1 MERGGGKILTG
12 NEGGKMK
19 KAVLIGAGQ
28 FGRGVIA
35 MLLEQS
41 GYHVVLADINE
52 DVIRDINT
60 RGEYVV
66 RRIDDSDESVTVRN
80 ISAISSLSPELVEEC
95 ASSEVICTC
104 TGLTVLGKVAPAI
117 AKSISRRKENGFAGT
132 ANVLACE
139 NAIGG
144 TTILKN
150 YVLEYLNVE
159 EQQYLEDHIGFP
171 DCAIDGIIP
180 PRRDTLPADV
190 TAEKYYEW
198 DSLKSGFRGEL
209 PEIQGL
215 HIVDDL
221 SRYLERKLFTLNGPN
236 AVTGCFGFRKG
247 YKTVQESLED
257 REIYSEVW
265 QMMEEAGEMLA
276 KRHGFTAQEMLE
288 YRTFIMKRFLNPH
301 IIDTCVRV
309 AREPMRKLAANDR
322 IVAAMNFAHSFG
334 IATPAYIKGIA
345 EVLAYNN
352 PEDVQSVQMQQL
364 IASLGLREALE
375 KLSGIPEDSDTS
387 SAVEAEYR
395 KII

>member
-1 MERGGGKILTG
+1 
-12 NEGGKMK
+12 MK

-52 DVIRDINT
+52 EVIRDINT

-66 RRIDDSDESVTVRN
+66 RRIDDRDESVTVRN

-95 ASSEVICTC
+95 ASCEVICTC
-104 TGLTVLGKVAPAI
+104 TGLTVLGKIAPVI
-117 AKSISRRKENGFAGT
+117 AKSISRRRENGFAGT

-144 TTILKN
+144 TTVLKN
-150 YVLEYLNVE
+150 FVLGYLNEEEKEYLDE
-159 EQQYLEDHIGFP
+159 HIGFP

-180 PRRDTLPADV
+180 PRRDALPADV

-209 PEIQGL
+209 PEIKGL

-236 AVTGCFGFRKG
+236 AVTGCFGYRKG
-247 YKTVQESLED
+247 YKTVQESLADE
-257 REIYSEVW
+257 EIYSVVW

-276 KRHGFTAQEMLE
+276 KRHDFTAQEMLE
-288 YRTFIMKRFLNPH
+288 YRSFIMKRFLNPH

-322 IVAAMNFAHSFG
+322 IVAAMNYANSFG
-334 IATPAYIKGIA
+334 IATPAYVRGIA
-345 EVLAYNN
+345 EVLSYNN
-352 PEDVQSVQMQQL
+352 PDDLQSSEMQQL
-364 IASLGLREALE
+364 IAALGIKKALE
-375 KLSGIPEDSDTS
+375 QMSGIPSDSVTAA
-387 SAVEAEYR
+387 AVEAEYR
-395 KII
+395 KIN

>member
-1 MERGGGKILTG
+1 
-12 NEGGKMK
+12 MK

-52 DVIRDINT
+52 AVIRDINT

-66 RRIDDSDESVTVRN
+66 RRIDDRDESVTVRN

-95 ASSEVICTC
+95 ASCEVICTC

-117 AKSISRRKENGFAGT
+117 AKIISRRKENGFTGT

-144 TTILKN
+144 TTVLKN
-150 YVLEYLNVE
+150 FVLGYLNEEEKEYLE
-159 EQQYLEDHIGFP
+159 EHIGFP

-180 PRRDTLPADV
+180 PRRDALPADV

-198 DSLKSGFRGEL
+198 DSLRSGFRGEL
-209 PEIQGL
+209 PEIKGL

-236 AVTGCFGFRKG
+236 AVTGCFGYRKG
-247 YKTVQESLED
+247 YKTVQESLADE
-257 REIYSEVW
+257 EIYNVVW
-265 QMMEEAGEMLA
+265 QMMEEAGEMLT
-276 KRHGFTAQEMLE
+276 KRHGFTEQEMLE
-288 YRTFIMKRFLNPH
+288 YRSFIMKRFLNPH

-322 IVAAMNFAHSFG
+322 IVAAMNYANSFG
-334 IATPAYIKGIA
+334 IATPAYVRGIA
-345 EVLAYNN
+345 EVLSYNN
-352 PEDVQSVQMQQL
+352 PDDVQSSEMQQL
-364 IASLGLREALE
+364 IASLGIRKALE
-375 KLSGIPEDSDTS
+375 QLSGIPSDSETAA
-387 SAVEAEYR
+387 AVEAEYR
-395 KII
+395 KIND

>member
-1 MERGGGKILTG
+1 
-12 NEGGKMK
+12 MK

-41 GYHVVLADINE
+41 GFHVVLADINE
-52 DVIRDINT
+52 AVIRDINT

-66 RRIDDSDESVTVRN
+66 RRIDDRDESVTVRN

-95 ASSEVICTC
+95 ASCEVICTC

-117 AKSISRRKENGFAGT
+117 AKSISRRKENGFTGT

-144 TTILKN
+144 TTVLKN
-150 YVLEYLNVE
+150 FVLGYLNEEEKEYLE
-159 EQQYLEDHIGFP
+159 EHIGFP

-180 PRRDTLPADV
+180 PRRDALPADV

-198 DSLKSGFRGEL
+198 DSLRSGFRGEL
-209 PEIQGL
+209 PEIKGL

-236 AVTGCFGFRKG
+236 AVTGCFGYRKG
-247 YKTVQESLED
+247 YKTVQESLADE
-257 REIYSEVW
+257 EIYNVVW
-265 QMMEEAGEMLA
+265 QMMEEAGEMLT
-276 KRHGFTAQEMLE
+276 KRHGFTEQEMLE
-288 YRTFIMKRFLNPH
+288 YRSFIMKRFLNPH

-322 IVAAMNFAHSFG
+322 IVAAMNYANSFG
-334 IATPAYIKGIA
+334 IATPAYVRGIA
-345 EVLAYNN
+345 EVLSYNN
-352 PEDVQSVQMQQL
+352 PDDVQSSEMQQL
-364 IASLGLREALE
+364 IASLGIRKALE
-375 KLSGIPEDSDTS
+375 QLSGIPSDSETAA
-387 SAVEAEYR
+387 AVEAEYR
-395 KII
+395 KIND

>member
-1 MERGGGKILTG
+1 
-12 NEGGKMK
+12 MK

-52 DVIRDINT
+52 EVIRDINT

-66 RRIDDSDESVTVRN
+66 RRIDDRDESVTVRN

-95 ASSEVICTC
+95 ASCEVICTC
-104 TGLTVLGKVAPAI
+104 TGLTVLGKIAPVI
-117 AKSISRRKENGFAGT
+117 AKSISRRRENGFAGT

-144 TTILKN
+144 TTVLKN
-150 YVLEYLNVE
+150 FVLGYLNEEEKEYLDE
-159 EQQYLEDHIGFP
+159 HIGFP
-171 DCAIDGIIP
+171 DCAIDGVIP
-180 PRRDTLPADV
+180 PRRDALPADV

-209 PEIQGL
+209 PEIKVL

-236 AVTGCFGFRKG
+236 AVTGCFGYRKG
-247 YKTVQESLED
+247 YKTVQESLADE
-257 REIYSEVW
+257 EIYSVVW

-288 YRTFIMKRFLNPH
+288 YRSFIMKRFLNPH

-322 IVAAMNFAHSFG
+322 IVAAMNYANSFG
-334 IATPAYIKGIA
+334 IATPAYVRGIA
-345 EVLAYNN
+345 EVLSYNN
-352 PEDVQSVQMQQL
+352 PDDLQSSEMQQL
-364 IASLGLREALE
+364 IAALGIKKALE
-375 KLSGIPEDSDTS
+375 QMSGIPSDSVTAA
-387 SAVEAEYR
+387 AVEAEYR
-395 KII
+395 KIN

>member
-1 MERGGGKILTG
+1 
-12 NEGGKMK
+12 MK

-28 FGRGVIA
+28 FGRGVIG

-52 DVIRDINT
+52 DVINDINT

-66 RRIDDSDESVTVRN
+66 RRIDEDDKSVKVKN
-80 ISAISSLSPELVEEC
+80 ISAISSLSPEMVDIC
-95 ASSEVICTC
+95 AESEVICTC
-104 TGLTVLGKVAPAI
+104 TGLTVLPKVAPAI
-117 AKSISRRKENGFAGT
+117 AKSISRRMENGFSGT

-144 TTILKN
+144 TTILKH
-150 YVLEYLNVE
+150 YVQEYLTE
-159 EQQYLEDHIGFP
+159 EESRYLEEHIGFP

-180 PRRDTLPADV
+180 PRRDALPADV

-215 HIVDDL
+215 NIVDDL

-247 YKTVQESLED
+247 YQTVQESLADE
-257 REIYSEVW
+257 EIYSVVW
-265 QMMEEAGEMLA
+265 KMMEEAGEMLTR
-276 KRHGFTAQEMLE
+276 RHGFTAQEMLE
-288 YRTFIMKRFLNPH
+288 YRSFIMKRFLNPH
-301 IIDTCVRV
+301 LIDTCERV

-334 IATPAYIKGIA
+334 IATPAYIRGIA
-345 EVLAYNN
+345 EVLTYNN
-352 PEDVQSVQMQQL
+352 PRDSQSMEMQQM
-364 IASLGLREALE
+364 IASLGLRKALE
-375 KLSGIPEDSDTS
+375 QISGISADSETS
-387 SAVEAEYR
+387 MAIETEYR

>member
-1 MERGGGKILTG
+1 
-12 NEGGKMK
+12 MK

-60 RGEYVV
+60 RGTYVV
-66 RRIDDSDESVTVRN
+66 RRIDDSDESVTVSN

-95 ASSEVICTC
+95 ASCEVICTC

-117 AKSISRRKENGFAGT
+117 AKSIARRRENGFTGT

-144 TTILKN
+144 TTILKH
-150 YVLEYLNVE
+150 YVLEHLTE
-159 EQQYLEDHIGFP
+159 EEGQYLEEHIGFP

-180 PRRDTLPADV
+180 PRRDALPADV

-198 DSLKSGFRGEL
+198 DSLRSGFRGEL
-209 PEIQGL
+209 PDIRGL

-247 YKTVQESLED
+247 YKTVQESLADE
-257 REIYSEVW
+257 EIYSVVW
-265 QMMEEAGEMLA
+265 QMMEEAGEMLSR
-276 KRHGFTAQEMLE
+276 RHGFTTQEMLE

-322 IVAAMNFAHSFG
+322 IVAAMNFAHGFG
-334 IATPAYIKGIA
+334 IAVPAYIKGIA

-352 PEDVQSVQMQQL
+352 PDDAQSAEMQQL
-364 IASLGLREALE
+364 IADLGLRKALE
-375 KLSGIPEDSDTS
+375 QISGIPADSEIS
-387 SAVEAEYR
+387 AAVETEYR
-395 KII
+395 KIV

>member
-1 MERGGGKILTG
+1 
-12 NEGGKMK
+12 MK

-28 FGRGVIA
+28 FGRGVIG

-52 DVIRDINT
+52 DVIRDINE
-60 RGEYVV
+60 RGEYIV
-66 RRIDDSDESVTVRN
+66 RRIDDSDESVTVKN
-80 ISAISSLSPELVEEC
+80 ISAISSLSPKLVEEC
-95 ASSEVICTC
+95 ASCDIICTC
-104 TGLTVLGKVAPAI
+104 TGLTALGKVAPAI
-117 AKSISRRKENGFAGT
+117 AASIRKRRDSGFVGFV
-132 ANVLACE
+132 NVLACE

-144 TTILKN
+144 TTVLKH
-150 YVLEYLNVE
+150 YVQEHLTADENR
-159 EQQYLEDHIGFP
+159 YLEDHIGFP

-180 PRRDTLPADV
+180 PRRDALPADV

-209 PEIQGL
+209 PSIHGL
-215 HIVDDL
+215 NIVDDL

-247 YKTVQESLED
+247 YKTVQEALAD
-257 REIYSEVW
+257 IEIYDVVW
-265 QMMEEAGEMLA
+265 QMMEEAGEMLS
-276 KRHGFTAQEMLE
+276 KRHGYTADEMLN
-288 YRTFIMKRFLNPH
+288 YRCFIMKRFLNPH
-301 IIDTCVRV
+301 IIDTCERV

-345 EVLAYNN
+345 EVLTYTN
-352 PEDVQSVQMQQL
+352 PNDSQSMEMQKL
-364 IASLGLREALE
+364 IESIGVKKALE
-375 KLSGIPEDSDTS
+375 QLSGIPSESETAS
-387 SAVEAEYR
+387 EIEAEYR

>member
-1 MERGGGKILTG
+1 
-12 NEGGKMK
+12 MK

-60 RGEYVV
+60 RGTYVV
-66 RRIDDSDESVTVRN
+66 RRIDDSDESVTVSN

-117 AKSISRRKENGFAGT
+117 AKSIARRRENGFTGT

-144 TTILKN
+144 TTILKH
-150 YVLEYLNVE
+150 YVLEHLTE
-159 EQQYLEDHIGFP
+159 EEGQYLEEHIGFP

-180 PRRDTLPADV
+180 PRRDALPADV

-198 DSLKSGFRGEL
+198 DSLRSGFRGEL
-209 PEIQGL
+209 PDIRGL

-247 YKTVQESLED
+247 YKTVQESLADE
-257 REIYSEVW
+257 EIYGVVW
-265 QMMEEAGEMLA
+265 QMMEEAGEMLSR
-276 KRHGFTAQEMLE
+276 RHGFTTKEMLE

-322 IVAAMNFAHSFG
+322 IVAAMNFAHGFG
-334 IATPAYIKGIA
+334 IAVPAYIKGIA

-352 PEDVQSVQMQQL
+352 PDDAQSTEMQQL
-364 IASLGLREALE
+364 IADLGLRKALE
-375 KLSGIPEDSDTS
+375 QISGIPADSEIS
-387 SAVEAEYR
+387 AAVETEYR
-395 KII
+395 KIV

>member
-1 MERGGGKILTG
+1 
-12 NEGGKMK
+12 MK

-52 DVIRDINT
+52 AVIRDINT

-66 RRIDDSDESVTVRN
+66 RRIDDRDESVTVRN

-95 ASSEVICTC
+95 ASCEVICTC

-117 AKSISRRKENGFAGT
+117 AKSISRRKENGFTGT

-144 TTILKN
+144 TTVLKN
-150 YVLEYLNVE
+150 FVLGYLNEEEKEYLE
-159 EQQYLEDHIGFP
+159 EHIGFP

-180 PRRDTLPADV
+180 PRRDALPADV

-198 DSLKSGFRGEL
+198 DSLRSGFRGEL
-209 PEIQGL
+209 PEIKGL

-236 AVTGCFGFRKG
+236 AVTGCFGYRKG
-247 YKTVQESLED
+247 YKTVQESLADE
-257 REIYSEVW
+257 EIYNVVW
-265 QMMEEAGEMLA
+265 QMMEEAGEMLT
-276 KRHGFTAQEMLE
+276 KRHGFTEQEMLE
-288 YRTFIMKRFLNPH
+288 YRSFIMKRFLNPH

-322 IVAAMNFAHSFG
+322 IVAAMNYANSFG
-334 IATPAYIKGIA
+334 IATPAYVRGIA
-345 EVLAYNN
+345 EVLSYNN
-352 PEDVQSVQMQQL
+352 PDDVQSSEMQQL
-364 IASLGLREALE
+364 IASLGIRKALE
-375 KLSGIPEDSDTS
+375 QLSGIPSDSETAA
-387 SAVEAEYR
+387 AVEAEYR
-395 KII
+395 KIND

>member
-1 MERGGGKILTG
+1 
-12 NEGGKMK
+12 MK

-41 GYHVVLADINE
+41 GYHIVLADINE
-52 DVIRDINT
+52 AVIRDINT

-66 RRIDDSDESVTVRN
+66 RRIDDRDESVTVRN

-95 ASSEVICTC
+95 ASCEVICTC

-117 AKSISRRKENGFAGT
+117 AKSISRRKENGFTGT

-144 TTILKN
+144 TTVLKN
-150 YVLEYLNVE
+150 FVLGYLNEEEKEYLE
-159 EQQYLEDHIGFP
+159 EHIGFP

-180 PRRDTLPADV
+180 PRRDALPADV
-190 TAEKYYEW
+190 TAETYYEW
-198 DSLKSGFRGEL
+198 DSLRSGFRGEL
-209 PEIQGL
+209 PEIKGL

-236 AVTGCFGFRKG
+236 AVTGCFGYRKG
-247 YKTVQESLED
+247 YKTVQESLADE
-257 REIYSEVW
+257 EIYNVVW
-265 QMMEEAGEMLA
+265 QMMEEAGEMLT
-276 KRHGFTAQEMLE
+276 KRHGFTEQEMLE
-288 YRTFIMKRFLNPH
+288 YRSFIMKRFLNPH

-322 IVAAMNFAHSFG
+322 IVAAMNYANSFG
-334 IATPAYIKGIA
+334 IATPAYVRGIA
-345 EVLAYNN
+345 EVLSYNN
-352 PEDVQSVQMQQL
+352 PDDVQSSEMQQL
-364 IASLGLREALE
+364 IASLGIRKALE
-375 KLSGIPEDSDTS
+375 QLSGIPSDSETAA
-387 SAVEAEYR
+387 AVEAEYR
-395 KII
+395 KIND

>member
-1 MERGGGKILTG
+1 
-12 NEGGKMK
+12 MK

-41 GYHVVLADINE
+41 DYHVVLADINE
-52 DVIRDINT
+52 AVIRDINT

-66 RRIDDSDESVTVRN
+66 RRIDDRDESVTVRN

-95 ASSEVICTC
+95 ASCEVICTC
-104 TGLTVLGKVAPAI
+104 TGLTVLGNVAPAI
-117 AKSISRRKENGFAGT
+117 AKSISRRKENGFTGT

-144 TTILKN
+144 TTVLKN
-150 YVLEYLNVE
+150 FVLGYLNEEEKEYLE
-159 EQQYLEDHIGFP
+159 EHIGFP

-180 PRRDTLPADV
+180 PRRDALPADV

-198 DSLKSGFRGEL
+198 DSLRSGFRGEL
-209 PEIQGL
+209 PEIKGL

-236 AVTGCFGFRKG
+236 AVTGCFGYRKG
-247 YKTVQESLED
+247 YKTVQESLADE
-257 REIYSEVW
+257 EIYNVVW
-265 QMMEEAGEMLA
+265 QMMEEAGEMLT
-276 KRHGFTAQEMLE
+276 KRHGFTEQEMLE
-288 YRTFIMKRFLNPH
+288 YRSFIMKRFLNPH

-322 IVAAMNFAHSFG
+322 IVAAMNYANSFG
-334 IATPAYIKGIA
+334 IATPAYVRGIA
-345 EVLAYNN
+345 EVLSYNN
-352 PEDVQSVQMQQL
+352 PDDVQSSEMQQL
-364 IASLGLREALE
+364 IASLGIRKALE
-375 KLSGIPEDSDTS
+375 QLSGIPSDSETAA
-387 SAVEAEYR
+387 AVEAEYR
-395 KII
+395 KIND

>member
-1 MERGGGKILTG
+1 
-12 NEGGKMK
+12 MK

-117 AKSISRRKENGFAGT
+117 AKSISRRKENGFPGT

-395 KII
+395 KIV

>member
-1 MERGGGKILTG
+1 
-12 NEGGKMK
+12 MK

-52 DVIRDINT
+52 EVIRDINT

-66 RRIDDSDESVTVRN
+66 RRIDDRDESVTVRN

-95 ASSEVICTC
+95 ASCEVICTC
-104 TGLTVLGKVAPAI
+104 TGLTVLGKIAPVI
-117 AKSISRRKENGFAGT
+117 AKSISRRRENGFAGT

-144 TTILKN
+144 TTVLKN
-150 YVLEYLNVE
+150 FVLGYLNEEEKEYLDE
-159 EQQYLEDHIGFP
+159 HIGFP

-180 PRRDTLPADV
+180 PRRDALPADV

-209 PEIQGL
+209 PEIKGL

-221 SRYLERKLFTLNGPN
+221 SRYLERKLFTLNGPT
-236 AVTGCFGFRKG
+236 AVTGCFGYRKG
-247 YKTVQESLED
+247 YKTVQESLADE
-257 REIYSEVW
+257 EIYSVVW

-288 YRTFIMKRFLNPH
+288 YRSFIMKRFLNPH

-322 IVAAMNFAHSFG
+322 IVAAMNYANSFG
-334 IATPAYIKGIA
+334 IATPAYVRGIA
-345 EVLAYNN
+345 EVLSYNN
-352 PEDVQSVQMQQL
+352 PDDLQSSEMQQL
-364 IASLGLREALE
+364 IAALGIKKALE
-375 KLSGIPEDSDTS
+375 QMSGIPSDSVTAA
-387 SAVEAEYR
+387 AVEAEYR
-395 KII
+395 KIN

>member
-1 MERGGGKILTG
+1 
-12 NEGGKMK
+12 MK

-52 DVIRDINT
+52 EVIRDINT

-66 RRIDDSDESVTVRN
+66 RRIDDRDESVTVRN

-95 ASSEVICTC
+95 ASCEVICTC
-104 TGLTVLGKVAPAI
+104 TGLTVLGKIAPVI
-117 AKSISRRKENGFAGT
+117 AKSISRRRENGFAGT

-144 TTILKN
+144 TTVLKN
-150 YVLEYLNVE
+150 FVLGYLNEEEKEYLDE
-159 EQQYLEDHIGFP
+159 HIGFP

-180 PRRDTLPADV
+180 PRRDALPADV

-209 PEIQGL
+209 PEIKGL

-236 AVTGCFGFRKG
+236 AVTGCFGYRKG
-247 YKTVQESLED
+247 YKTVQESLADE
-257 REIYSEVW
+257 EIYSVVW

-288 YRTFIMKRFLNPH
+288 YRSFIMKRFLNPH

-322 IVAAMNFAHSFG
+322 IVAAMNYANSFG
-334 IATPAYIKGIA
+334 IATPAYVRGIA
-345 EVLAYNN
+345 EVLSYNN
-352 PEDVQSVQMQQL
+352 PDDLQSSEMQQL
-364 IASLGLREALE
+364 IAALGIKKALE
-375 KLSGIPEDSDTS
+375 QMSGIPSDSVTAA
-387 SAVEAEYR
+387 AVEAEYR
-395 KII
+395 KIN

>member
-1 MERGGGKILTG
+1 
-12 NEGGKMK
+12 MK

-41 GYHVVLADINE
+41 GYHVMLADINE
-52 DVIRDINT
+52 EVIRDINT

-66 RRIDDSDESVTVRN
+66 RRIDDRDESVTVRN

-95 ASSEVICTC
+95 ASCEVICTC
-104 TGLTVLGKVAPAI
+104 TGLTVLGKIAPVI
-117 AKSISRRKENGFAGT
+117 AKSISRRRENGFAGT

-144 TTILKN
+144 TTVLKN
-150 YVLEYLNVE
+150 FVLGYLNEEEKEYLDE
-159 EQQYLEDHIGFP
+159 HIGFP

-180 PRRDTLPADV
+180 PRRDALPADV

-209 PEIQGL
+209 PEIKGL

-236 AVTGCFGFRKG
+236 AVTGCFGYRKG
-247 YKTVQESLED
+247 YKTVQESLADE
-257 REIYSEVW
+257 EIYSVVW

-288 YRTFIMKRFLNPH
+288 YRSFIMKRFLNPH

-322 IVAAMNFAHSFG
+322 IVAAMNYANSFG
-334 IATPAYIKGIA
+334 IATPAYVRGIA
-345 EVLAYNN
+345 EVLSYNN
-352 PEDVQSVQMQQL
+352 PDDLQSSEMQQL
-364 IASLGLREALE
+364 IAALGIKKALE
-375 KLSGIPEDSDTS
+375 QMSGIPSDSVTAA
-387 SAVEAEYR
+387 AVEAEYR
-395 KII
+395 KIN

>member
-1 MERGGGKILTG
+1 
-12 NEGGKMK
+12 MK

-52 DVIRDINT
+52 EVIRDINT

-66 RRIDDSDESVTVRN
+66 RRIDDRDESVTVRN

-95 ASSEVICTC
+95 ASCEVICTC
-104 TGLTVLGKVAPAI
+104 TGLTVLGKIAPVI
-117 AKSISRRKENGFAGT
+117 AKSISRRRENGFDGT

-144 TTILKN
+144 TTVLKN
-150 YVLEYLNVE
+150 FVLGYLNEEEKEYLDE
-159 EQQYLEDHIGFP
+159 HIGFP

-180 PRRDTLPADV
+180 PRRDALPADV

-209 PEIQGL
+209 PEIKGL

-236 AVTGCFGFRKG
+236 AVTGCFGYRKG
-247 YKTVQESLED
+247 YKTVQESLADE
-257 REIYSEVW
+257 EIYSVVW

-288 YRTFIMKRFLNPH
+288 YRSFIMKRFLNPH

-322 IVAAMNFAHSFG
+322 IVAAMNYANSFG
-334 IATPAYIKGIA
+334 IATPAYVRGIA
-345 EVLAYNN
+345 EVLSYNN
-352 PEDVQSVQMQQL
+352 PDDLQSSEMQQL
-364 IASLGLREALE
+364 IAALGIKKALE
-375 KLSGIPEDSDTS
+375 QMSGIPSDSVTAA
-387 SAVEAEYR
+387 AVEAEYR
-395 KII
+395 KIN

>member
-1 MERGGGKILTG
+1 
-12 NEGGKMK
+12 MK

-52 DVIRDINT
+52 AVIRDINT

-66 RRIDDSDESVTVRN
+66 RRIDDRDESVTVRN

-95 ASSEVICTC
+95 ASCEVICTC

-117 AKSISRRKENGFAGT
+117 AKSISRRKENGFTGT

-144 TTILKN
+144 TTVLKN
-150 YVLEYLNVE
+150 FILGYLNEEEKEYLE
-159 EQQYLEDHIGFP
+159 EHIGFP

-180 PRRDTLPADV
+180 PRRDALPADV

-198 DSLKSGFRGEL
+198 DSLRSGFRGEL
-209 PEIQGL
+209 PEIKGL

-236 AVTGCFGFRKG
+236 AVTGCFGYRKG
-247 YKTVQESLED
+247 YKTVQESLADE
-257 REIYSEVW
+257 EIYNVVW
-265 QMMEEAGEMLA
+265 QMMEEAGEMLT
-276 KRHGFTAQEMLE
+276 KRHGFTEQEMLE
-288 YRTFIMKRFLNPH
+288 YRSFIMKRFLNPH

-322 IVAAMNFAHSFG
+322 IVAAMNYANSFG
-334 IATPAYIKGIA
+334 IATPAYVRGIA
-345 EVLAYNN
+345 EVLSYNN
-352 PEDVQSVQMQQL
+352 PDDVQSSEMQQL
-364 IASLGLREALE
+364 IASLGIRKALE
-375 KLSGIPEDSDTS
+375 QLSGIPSDSETAA
-387 SAVEAEYR
+387 AVEAEYR
-395 KII
+395 KIND